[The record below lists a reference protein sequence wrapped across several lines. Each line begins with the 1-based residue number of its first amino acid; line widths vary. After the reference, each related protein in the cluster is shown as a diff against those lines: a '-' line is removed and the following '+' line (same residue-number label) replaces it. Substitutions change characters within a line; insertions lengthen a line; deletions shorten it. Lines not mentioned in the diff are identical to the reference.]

1 MVLLSAHADCINMNF
16 SYVSCVTT
24 ECTVKTQW
32 CISLLL
38 WAIWDSFDHL
48 LSSNLW
54 ANNCHRHLVMTHF
67 IDIIYCPPRSTSI
80 TAGCQKMWPLLSF
93 IFTPLNEHSHSLN
106 LFLLIEFYLF
116 PLPLDPSSMEAL
128 VKSPMRELTLG
139 RLWFP
144 SKQRRASGSWVIEHY
159 WF

>member
-1 MVLLSAHADCINMNF
+1 MQMVMVLLSAHADCINMNF

-38 WAIWDSFDHL
+38 GAIWDSFDHL

-106 LFLLIEFYLF
+106 LFLLIFTFF
-116 PLPLDPSSMEAL
+116 P
-128 VKSPMRELTLG
+128 
-139 RLWFP
+139 
-144 SKQRRASGSWVIEHY
+144 ASGPFLDGSIGQIPDERVNPWSALIPQ
-159 WF
+159 